1 MHSKLPRSSN
11 SFEDLGPEA
20 NREKKTRKLK
30 HIDVEAI
37 LEAILVSSWG
47 TWEAFGG
54 HVGRLGTNLSQHKAI
69 LSHLGASLRPPG
81 ANIAPT

>member
-1 MHSKLPRSSN
+1 MHSKLLKSN
-11 SFEDLGPEA
+11 NSLENVGPEA

-37 LEAILVSSWG
+37 LETILVSSWG
-47 TWEAFGG
+47 TWEAFGV

-69 LSHLGASLRPPG
+69 LRHLGANLRPP
-81 ANIAPT
+81 

>member
-1 MHSKLPRSSN
+1 MLSKLPKSTN
-11 SFEDLGPEA
+11 SLENVGQEA

-47 TWEAFGG
+47 TWEAFGDHIG
-54 HVGRLGTNLSQHKAI
+54 HLGTNLSQHKAI
-69 LSHLGASLRPPG
+69 LSHLGANLRPPG
-81 ANIAPT
+81 ASISPT